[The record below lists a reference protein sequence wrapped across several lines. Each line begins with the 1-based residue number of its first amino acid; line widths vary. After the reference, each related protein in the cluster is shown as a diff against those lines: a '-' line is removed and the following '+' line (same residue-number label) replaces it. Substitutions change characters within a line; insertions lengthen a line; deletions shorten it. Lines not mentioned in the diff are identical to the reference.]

1 MRAQQRLVLLAATL
15 CALACSGAARR
26 KEKPAPA
33 AQRFSKLAKD
43 ADDAIAANR
52 NEEGV
57 KLLDQALELMESA
70 GAGAAEGD
78 LRFNRGAALK
88 KLERFDEA
96 LADFQITIRLNPKG
110 SAPAP
115 SRVAAVGSEGRSAG
129 ADASAIGS
137 AARLMTQ
144 VDPPQLE
151 DALVYYDTCAA
162 PTPPSPLAGQRRD
175 AHAVPLCASTVDL
188 QAAPSSGRRAAKLAK
203 SNCTPA
209 FPNIPAP
216 QPPCPGSPGA
226 SAQITTAPIC

>member
-1 MRAQQRLVLLAATL
+1 MRAQQRLLLLAATL

-115 SRVAAVGSEGRSAG
+115 SRVAAVGSEGRSRRAQT
-129 ADASAIGS
+129 
-137 AARLMTQ
+137 R
-144 VDPPQLE
+144 
-151 DALVYYDTCAA
+151 
-162 PTPPSPLAGQRRD
+162 QR
-175 AHAVPLCASTVDL
+175 
-188 QAAPSSGRRAAKLAK
+188 SGRRRD
-203 SNCTPA
+203 
-209 FPNIPAP
+209 
-216 QPPCPGSPGA
+216 
-226 SAQITTAPIC
+226 

>member
-1 MRAQQRLVLLAATL
+1 MRAQQHLLLLAATL

-57 KLLDQALELMESA
+57 KMLDQALELMESA

-110 SAPAP
+110 SAHPPA
-115 SRVAAVGSEGRSAG
+115 SLRSALRVARRAQ
-129 ADASAIGS
+129 
-137 AARLMTQ
+137 M
-144 VDPPQLE
+144 PP
-151 DALVYYDTCAA
+151 
-162 PTPPSPLAGQRRD
+162 R
-175 AHAVPLCASTVDL
+175 
-188 QAAPSSGRRAAKLAK
+188 SGRRR
-203 SNCTPA
+203 
-209 FPNIPAP
+209 
-216 QPPCPGSPGA
+216 G
-226 SAQITTAPIC
+226 